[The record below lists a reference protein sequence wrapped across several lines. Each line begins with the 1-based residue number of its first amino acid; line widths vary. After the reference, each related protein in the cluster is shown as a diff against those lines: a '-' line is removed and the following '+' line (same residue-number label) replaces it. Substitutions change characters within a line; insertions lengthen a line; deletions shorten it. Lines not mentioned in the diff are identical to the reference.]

1 MATPLSAPATG
12 PRPQY
17 WTLAKRRLRA
27 ADPVLGAII
36 QRYPRIALRSRGDA
50 FQTLARSIVGQQ
62 ISVKAADA
70 VWSRVCGL
78 GEPLTPRA
86 LLRRRATT
94 LRGCG
99 LSERKVEYLR
109 DLAAHFAD
117 GRLDGARLQAMIDE
131 EVILSLTDVHG
142 IGRWTAEMFLIF
154 NLQRPDVL
162 PLDDLGLL
170 KAVGRHYLPGSAPA
184 LLLKPQGRQQVL
196 ELARCWVPFRS
207 VATWYLWRSLDPVP
221 VEY

>member
-1 MATPLSAPATG
+1 MHAPTASAHDLLQQGVVLEDGSGRHHVATPLSAPATG

-70 VWSRVCGL
+70 VWVAGL
-78 GEPLTPRA
+78 RRCGEPLTPRA

-109 DLAAHFAD
+109 DLARPFC
-117 GRLDGARLQAMIDE
+117 RRTARPGPVAGHDRR
-131 EVILSLTDVHG
+131 G
-142 IGRWTAEMFLIF
+142 GY
-154 NLQRPDVL
+154 RP
-162 PLDDLGLL
+162 
-170 KAVGRHYLPGSAPA
+170 A
-184 LLLKPQGRQQVL
+184 
-196 ELARCWVPFRS
+196 
-207 VATWYLWRSLDPVP
+207 
-221 VEY
+221 